1 MVKFGFAIA
10 GGLSGLMIAVVGFD
24 ALLPTTDQQ
33 SAVDGLH
40 AFFCFF
46 PMAGTVLAIFI
57 MWSYDLTEEKALEIR
72 AAIDA
77 KKEGLA
83 SS

>member
-1 MVKFGFAIA
+1 
-10 GGLSGLMIAVVGFD
+10 
-24 ALLPTTDQQ
+24 
-33 SAVDGLH
+33 
-40 AFFCFF
+40 FFCFF
-46 PMAGTVLAIFI
+46 PMAGTILAIFI

-83 SS
+83 PS